1 MILGAGNKQNAAPQ
15 QVPVT
20 KLMTI
25 VALAITL
32 ISASTFA
39 ASAAAVFEDAQHGA
53 GEASQ
58 R

>member
-1 MILGAGNKQNAAPQ
+1 MRCTTAIGAEQLGES
-15 QVPVT
+15 VMT
-20 KLMTI
+20 KLMAI
-25 VALAITL
+25 VALALTL